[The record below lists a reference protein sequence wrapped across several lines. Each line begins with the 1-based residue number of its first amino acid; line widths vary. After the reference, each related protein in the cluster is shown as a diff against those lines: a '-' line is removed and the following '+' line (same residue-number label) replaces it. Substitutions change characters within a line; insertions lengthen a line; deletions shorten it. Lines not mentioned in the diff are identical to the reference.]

1 MQEDYVVMGGIL
13 FPHIYMLKFI
23 VYVIISYMR
32 MVFDFFLFFF
42 FLAKTNLFHRLLWK
56 EVCSWSLYV

>member
-42 FLAKTNLFHRLLWK
+42 LAKTNLFHRLLWK